1 LHLNTRLR
9 LLAVQRSM
17 SRLRLNRC
25 HNREMQSKGDVA
37 MDRRCFV
44 RSFAVLGAGTTLLAS
59 RSRALAET
67 EGAAVTRRFSEQRW
81 TIDNVIRANG
91 IDWDQPRSIYLSAPC
106 GVEAN
111 ADFAAIRARVQKMAD
126 IGPAF
131 ESTAKRREAK
141 ARAAE
146 AEGNGVTARD
156 NWYMAAIHY
165 GAAEWPYDDS
175 GTQHVELHKKKREC
189 FTNYARLADHRIEAV
204 SVPLKGKSIP
214 GWLHLP
220 PGYNGEKVPVVIAIP
235 GMDSF
240 KEVNVALANDRW
252 MARGV
257 AVLAIDGPG
266 QYESPLLGLYVT
278 MQNWIDAGPALVDW
292 LERRPEIDGRKI
304 GVTGTSFGSFFG
316 TILSAN
322 EPRIAATAV
331 ISTCLEPGC
340 HTIFE
345 EASPTFKKR
354 FMWMSN
360 YTDESKFNEFVKS
373 LTWEGHAEKIRS
385 PYLVVAGEADELSP
399 LEHTERMVR
408 AMPGPRQLV
417 IYADS
422 RHSVGNVPAAN
433 LGPFPPTLVADWLVA
448 RLNGKPFNSERWF
461 VEPTGRIVRA
471 AL

>member
-1 LHLNTRLR
+1 
-9 LLAVQRSM
+9 
-17 SRLRLNRC
+17 
-25 HNREMQSKGDVA
+25 
-37 MDRRCFV
+37 MDRRHFI
-44 RSFAVLGAGTTLLAS
+44 RSVAVAGA
-59 RSRALAET
+59 
-67 EGAAVTRRFSEQRW
+67 GAAVAASRGVALADAEGTATTRRFTEQRW
-81 TIDNVIRANG
+81 TLDNIIRANG

-131 ESTAKRREAK
+131 EGTAKRREAK
-141 ARAAE
+141 AREAQ
-146 AEGNGVTARD
+146 AEGNLVTARD

-175 GTQHVELHKKKREC
+175 GKQHIALHDKKRDC
-189 FTNYARLADHRIEAV
+189 YANYARLADHKIEAV
-204 SVPLKGKSIP
+204 SIPFKGKSIP
-214 GWLHLP
+214 AWLHLP
-220 PGYNGEKVPVVIAIP
+220 PGYSGGRIPVVIAIP

-240 KEVNVALANDRW
+240 KESSVALANDRW
-252 MARGV
+252 MTRGV

-266 QYESPLLGLYVT
+266 QYESPLLGVYVS
-278 MQNWIDAGPALVDW
+278 MPNWIDAGPVLVDW
-292 LERRPEIDGRKI
+292 LLRRPEVDPQKI
-304 GVTGTSFGSFFG
+304 GLSGVSFGSFFG
-316 TILSAN
+316 TIVAAN

-331 ISTCLEPGC
+331 MSTCLEPGC

-360 YTDESKFNEFVKS
+360 FTDETKFDEFVKT
-373 LTWEGHAEKIRS
+373 LTWEGHVERIRN
-385 PYLVVAGEADELSP
+385 PYLVVAGEFDELSP

-408 AMPGPRQLV
+408 SMTGPRQLV
-417 IYADS
+417 VYADS

-433 LGPFPPTLVADWLVA
+433 LGPFPPVLLADWLVA
-448 RLNGKPFNSERWF
+448 RLNGKPLTSERWF
-461 VEPTGRIVRA
+461 VEANGRIAKV

>member
-1 LHLNTRLR
+1 
-9 LLAVQRSM
+9 
-17 SRLRLNRC
+17 
-25 HNREMQSKGDVA
+25 
-37 MDRRCFV
+37 MDRRRFI
-44 RSFAVLGAGTTLLAS
+44 RSTLAGAGAVLVTGRDFAVAEAEGGAT
-59 RSRALAET
+59 
-67 EGAAVTRRFSEQRW
+67 TRRFTEQRW
-81 TIDNVIRANG
+81 TLDNIIRANG

-131 ESTAKRREAK
+131 ASTAKRREAK
-141 ARAAE
+141 ARE
-146 AEGNGVTARD
+146 AETENNPVTARD

-175 GTQHVELHKKKREC
+175 GEQHIALHKKKREC
-189 FTNYARLADHRIEAV
+189 FANYARLADHKVEAV
-204 SVPLKGKSIP
+204 SIPFKGQSIP
-214 GWLHLP
+214 AWFHLP
-220 PGYNGEKVPVVIAIP
+220 PGYAGGKVPVVVVIP

-240 KEVNVALANDRW
+240 KESSVALANDRW
-252 MARGV
+252 MQRGV

-266 QYESPLLGLYVT
+266 QYESPLLGVYVS
-278 MQNWIDAGPALVDW
+278 MQSWIDAGPVLVDW
-292 LERRPEIDGRKI
+292 LLQRPEIDASKI
-304 GVTGTSFGSFFG
+304 GLTGTSFGSFFG
-316 TILSAN
+316 TIVAAN

-360 YTDESKFNEFVKS
+360 YTDEAKFNEFVKT
-373 LTWEGHAEKIRS
+373 LTWEGHVEKIRS

-399 LEHTERMVR
+399 LEHTERMIKT
-408 AMPGPRQLV
+408 MTGPRQLV
-417 IYADS
+417 TYADS

-433 LGPFPPTLVADWLVA
+433 LGPFPPALVADWLVA
-448 RLNGKPFNSERWF
+448 RLRGKPFNSERWF
-461 VEPTGRIVRA
+461 VEATGRIVKTA
-471 AL
+471 I

>member
-1 LHLNTRLR
+1 MDQLEKLEATKTTGGTL
-9 LLAVQRSM
+9 
-17 SRLRLNRC
+17 
-25 HNREMQSKGDVA
+25 
-37 MDRRCFV
+37 MDRRRFI
-44 RSFAVLGAGTTLLAS
+44 RSVAVAGT
-59 RSRALAET
+59 
-67 EGAAVTRRFSEQRW
+67 GAAWGFGDRAWAEAGAMTKRFAEQRW
-81 TIDNVIRANG
+81 ALDNIIRANG

-146 AEGNGVTARD
+146 EAGNTVTARD

-175 GTQHVELHKKKREC
+175 GKVHVDLHKKKREAYAN
-189 FTNYARLADHRIEAV
+189 FARLADHKIEAV
-204 SVPLKGKSIP
+204 SIPLKGKSIP
-214 GWLHLP
+214 AWFHLP
-220 PGYNGEKVPVVIAIP
+220 PGYSGGKVPVVIVIP

-240 KEVNVALANDRW
+240 KETSVALANDRW
-252 MARGV
+252 MSRGV

-266 QYESPLLGLYVT
+266 QYESPLLDLYVS
-278 MQNWIDAGPALVDW
+278 MPNWIETGPAVVDW
-292 LERRPEIDGRKI
+292 VLRRPEIDPQKI
-304 GVTGTSFGSFFG
+304 GLTGTSFGSFFG
-316 TILSAN
+316 TIVAAN

-340 HTIFE
+340 RTIFE

-360 YTDESKFNEFVKS
+360 YTDEAKFDTFVKT
-373 LTWEGHAEKIRS
+373 LTWEGHVEKIRN

-399 LEHTERMVR
+399 LEHTERMIR
-408 AMPGPRQLV
+408 AMTGPRQLV
-417 IYADS
+417 VYADS

-433 LGPFPPTLVADWLVA
+433 LGPFPPVLVADWLVG
-448 RLNGKPFNSERWF
+448 RLNGKPVKSERWY
-461 VEPTGRIVRA
+461 VEPTGRIVTT

>member
-1 LHLNTRLR
+1 
-9 LLAVQRSM
+9 
-17 SRLRLNRC
+17 
-25 HNREMQSKGDVA
+25 

-44 RSFAVLGAGTTLLAS
+44 RSFAALGAGTTLLGA
-59 RSRALAET
+59 RNRAHAEAQ
-67 EGAAVTRRFSEQRW
+67 GAAMTRRFSEQRW

-146 AEGNGVTARD
+146 AEGNSVTARD

-175 GTQHVELHKKKREC
+175 GTQHVELHKKKKEC
-189 FTNYARLADHRIEAV
+189 FSSYARLADHRIEAV
-204 SVPLKGKSIP
+204 SVPLKGKSMP

-220 PGYNGEKVPVVIAIP
+220 PAYSGGKVPVVIAIP

-240 KEVNVALANDRW
+240 KEASVALANDRW

-266 QYESPLLGLYVT
+266 QYESPLLGVYVS
-278 MQNWIDAGPALVDW
+278 MQNWIDAGTALVSW
-292 LERRPEIDGRKI
+292 LLQRPEIDGQKI

-316 TILSAN
+316 TILCAN

-360 YTDESKFNEFVKS
+360 YADESKFNEFVKT

-408 AMPGPRQLV
+408 AMSGPRQLV
-417 IYADS
+417 VYADS

-433 LGPFPPTLVADWLVA
+433 LGPFPPTLVADWLLA
-448 RLNGKPFNSERWF
+448 RLAGKPFGSERWL
-461 VEPTGRIVRA
+461 VEPTGRIVKT

>member
-1 LHLNTRLR
+1 
-9 LLAVQRSM
+9 
-17 SRLRLNRC
+17 
-25 HNREMQSKGDVA
+25 
-37 MDRRCFV
+37 MDRRRFI
-44 RSFAVLGAGTTLLAS
+44 RSIGMAGAGA
-59 RSRALAET
+59 ALAVSDRVAWADT
-67 EGAAVTRRFSEQRW
+67 DIANTTKRFSQQRW
-81 TIDNVIRANG
+81 ALDNIIRANG

-141 ARAAE
+141 ASAAE
-146 AEGNGVTARD
+146 AEGNLITARD
-156 NWYMAAIHY
+156 NWYMAAIHF

-175 GTQHVELHKKKREC
+175 GKQHIELHKKKREC
-189 FTNYARLADHRIEAV
+189 FSNYARLADHKIEAV
-204 SVPLKGKSIP
+204 PIPFKGKSIP
-214 GWLHLP
+214 AWLHLP
-220 PGYNGEKVPVVIAIP
+220 PNYREGRVPVVIAIP

-240 KEVNVALANDRW
+240 KETSVALANDRW
-252 MARGV
+252 MQRGV

-266 QYESPLLGLYVT
+266 QYESPLLDVYDS
-278 MQNWIDAGPALVDW
+278 MQNWLDTGPAVVDW
-292 LERRPEIDGRKI
+292 LLGRSEIDGQKI

-316 TILSAN
+316 TILTAN

-360 YTDESKFNEFVKS
+360 YTDEAKFDQFAKT
-373 LTWEGHAEKIRS
+373 LTWEGHVEKIRK

-399 LEHTERMVR
+399 LEHTERMVH
-408 AMPGPRQLV
+408 AMSAPRQLV
-417 IYADS
+417 VYADS

-433 LGPFPPTLVADWLVA
+433 LGPFPPILVADWLVA
-448 RLNGKPFNSERWF
+448 RLNGKPFDSERWF
-461 VEPTGRIVRA
+461 VESTGRIIKTP
-471 AL
+471 L

>member
-1 LHLNTRLR
+1 
-9 LLAVQRSM
+9 
-17 SRLRLNRC
+17 
-25 HNREMQSKGDVA
+25 
-37 MDRRCFV
+37 MDRRGFIG
-44 RSFAVLGAGTTLLAS
+44 SFTVAGA
-59 RSRALAET
+59 ALAASPAAWADS
-67 EGAAVTRRFSEQRW
+67 EGGAMTRRFAQQRW
-81 TIDNVIRANG
+81 ALDNIIRANG
-91 IDWDQPRSIYLSAPC
+91 IDWDQPRSLYLSGPC

-131 ESTAKRREAK
+131 ESTATRREAK

-146 AEGNGVTARD
+146 TDGNTMTARD

-175 GTQHVELHKKKREC
+175 GEKHLALHRKKRDC
-189 FTNYARLADHRIEAV
+189 FANYARLADHKIEAV
-204 SVPLKGKSIP
+204 SIPFKGKTIP
-214 GWLHLP
+214 AWFHLP
-220 PGYNGEKVPVVIAIP
+220 PGYKDGKLPVIISIP

-240 KEVNVALANDRW
+240 KETGVALANDRW

-257 AVLAIDGPG
+257 AVLTIDGPG
-266 QYESPLLGLYVT
+266 QYESPLLGVYVS
-278 MQNWIDAGPALVDW
+278 MQNWIDAGPVVVDW
-292 LERRPEIDGRKI
+292 LLQRPEIDPAKI

-316 TILSAN
+316 TIMAAN

-331 ISTCLEPGC
+331 ASTCLEPGC

-354 FMWMSN
+354 FMWMSDF
-360 YTDESKFNEFVKS
+360 TDEDKFDAFVKT
-373 LTWEGHAEKIRS
+373 LTWEGHVEKIRS

-399 LEHTERMVR
+399 LEHTERMIR
-408 AMPGPRQLV
+408 TMTGPRQLV
-417 IYADS
+417 VYADS

-433 LGPFPPTLVADWLVA
+433 AGPFPPVLVADWLVA
-448 RLNGKPFNSERWF
+448 RLNGKSFASERWF
-461 VEPTGRIVRA
+461 VEPTGRIVKA

>member
-1 LHLNTRLR
+1 M
-9 LLAVQRSM
+9 V
-17 SRLRLNRC
+17 
-25 HNREMQSKGDVA
+25 
-37 MDRRCFV
+37 MDRRGFI
-44 RSFAVLGAGTTLLAS
+44 RSVAMAGAGT
-59 RSRALAET
+59 ALAVSHRVACAEA
-67 EGAAVTRRFSEQRW
+67 EVAATTKRFSQQRW
-81 TIDNVIRANG
+81 ALDNIIRANG
-91 IDWDQPRSIYLSAPC
+91 IDWDQPRSIYLSSPC

-146 AEGNGVTARD
+146 ADGNAVTARD

-175 GTQHVELHKKKREC
+175 GPQHVELHNKKREC
-189 FTNYARLADHRIEAV
+189 FSNYARLADHKIEAV
-204 SVPLKGKSIP
+204 SIPFKTKSIP
-214 GWLHLP
+214 GWFHLP
-220 PGYNGEKVPVVIAIP
+220 PGYSGGKVPVVIAIP

-252 MARGV
+252 MQRGV
-257 AVLAIDGPG
+257 AVLSIDGPG
-266 QYESPLLGLYVT
+266 QYESPLLGVYVS
-278 MQNWIDAGPALVDW
+278 MQNWIDAGPAVVDW
-292 LERRPEIDGRKI
+292 LLRRPEIDGQKI
-304 GVTGTSFGSFFG
+304 GVSGASFGSFFG
-316 TILSAN
+316 TILTAN
-322 EPRIAATAV
+322 EPRISATAV

-360 YTDESKFNEFVKS
+360 FTDEPKFDEFAKT
-373 LTWEGHAEKIRS
+373 LTWEGHIEKIRT

-408 AMPGPRQLV
+408 AMSCPRQLV

-448 RLNGKPFNSERWF
+448 RLNGKPVSSERWF
-461 VEPTGRIVRA
+461 VEATGRIVKT

>member
-1 LHLNTRLR
+1 
-9 LLAVQRSM
+9 
-17 SRLRLNRC
+17 
-25 HNREMQSKGDVA
+25 
-37 MDRRCFV
+37 MDRRCFISSV
-44 RSFAVLGAGTTLLAS
+44 AGLGTGAALFSARSP
-59 RSRALAET
+59 ALAEAET
-67 EGAAVTRRFSEQRW
+67 AAMTRRFSQQRW

-131 ESTAKRREAK
+131 ESTARRREAK

-146 AEGNGVTARD
+146 AEGNPVTARD

-175 GTQHVELHKKKREC
+175 GAQHVALHRKKREC
-189 FTNYARLADHRIEAV
+189 FSNYARLADHRIEAV
-204 SVPLKGKSIP
+204 SIPLKDKSIP

-220 PGYNGEKVPVVIAIP
+220 PGYSGGKLPVVIAIP

-240 KEVNVALANDRW
+240 KEINVALANDRW

-278 MQNWIDAGPALVDW
+278 MQSWIDAGPALVDF
-292 LERRPEIDGRKI
+292 LLRRPEIDAAKI
-304 GVTGTSFGSFFG
+304 GVTGASFGSFFG
-316 TILSAN
+316 TILAAN

-331 ISTCLEPGC
+331 ISTFLEPGSR
-340 HTIFE
+340 TIFE

-354 FMWMSN
+354 FMWMAN
-360 YTDESKFNEFVKS
+360 YTDEAKFDQFAKT
-373 LTWEGHAEKIRS
+373 LTWEGYAEKIRS

-408 AMPGPRQLV
+408 SMTCPRQFV
-417 IYADS
+417 VYADS

-448 RLNGKPFNSERWF
+448 RLAGKPFDSERWL
-461 VEPTGRIVRA
+461 VEPTGRIVKT